1 MLPKQMP
8 MTRLVSRGLSILFL
22 ATALAGTLA
31 VSRPALAQQQP
42 AAVVRVDTVAT
53 RTMADTVPVVGRL
66 VAMRAGTVAA
76 RVGGAVTGF
85 QVMVGD
91 HVDIDQVLV
100 VLDKATLQVRRD
112 LAVGRLA
119 QAQAAVATRR
129 EEVALA
135 RQELKRLEKLRPS
148 AATSEALYEDAL
160 RREAVARSRVAEG
173 EAALET
179 FRAELALAELD
190 LDYATVR
197 APYPGVV
204 IERLTE
210 VGAYAQPGQAVA
222 RLQSDVALEVEAA
235 VPYRRLAGVTQGTKI
250 RVELD
255 DGTSH
260 PATVRAV
267 LPEENLLTRTR
278 VVRLVPTFGETVN
291 PLAAGQTVTVQVPAG
306 LQREVLSVHKDAV
319 IKRGEQDLVYVVVD
333 GTAQLRPVRLG
344 EAVGTRF
351 EALEGLADGDQ
362 VVTRDNERL
371 RPNDPVRIDAA
382 Q

>member
-1 MLPKQMP
+1 M
-8 MTRLVSRGLSILFL
+8 RS
-22 ATALAGTLA
+22 
-31 VSRPALAQQQP
+31 
-42 AAVVRVDTVAT
+42 AAVVRVDTVAQ
-53 RTMADTVPVVGRL
+53 RLLADTVPVVGRL
-66 VAMRAGTVAA
+66 VAMRAGTVAV
-76 RVGGAVTGF
+76 RVGGAVTEF
-85 QVMVGD
+85 RVEVGD
-91 HVDIDQVLV
+91 RVEKGQVLA
-100 VLDKATLQVRRD
+100 VLDKATLELQRD
-112 LAVGRLA
+112 LAVNRVA
-119 QAQAAVATRR
+119 QARAALETRK

-148 AATSEALYEDAL
+148 AATSEAVYEDAQ
-160 RREAVARSRVAEG
+160 RREAVARSRVVEV
-173 EAALET
+173 EAARGT
-179 FRAELALAELD
+179 ARAELALAELN
-190 LDYATVR
+190 LGYAEVR

-210 VGAYAQPGQAVA
+210 VGAYAQPGQAVV

-235 VPYRRLAGVTQGTKI
+235 VPYRRLKGLIKGTEV

-255 DGTSH
+255 DGTAH

-278 VVRLVPTFGETVN
+278 VVRLVPAFGETAN

-351 EALEGLADGDQ
+351 EVLEGLADGDQ
-362 VVTRDNERL
+362 VVTRGNERL